1 MMLYFILFFFFLFF
15 PYVFF
20 LRHSAYLA
28 VGKVFF
34 FFSFISRSVWV
45 SLLFLIFFV
54 LIFLPT
60 CCDDSFFPPS
70 SIASLTFVLL
80 LPFLS

>member
-1 MMLYFILFFFFLFF
+1 MMLYLILIFFFLFF

-34 FFSFISRSVWV
+34 FFSFHLTVC
-45 SLLFLIFFV
+45 LGFFV
-54 LIFLPT
+54 I
-60 CCDDSFFPPS
+60 SYFFRFDISPYM
-70 SIASLTFVLL
+70 L
-80 LPFLS
+80 